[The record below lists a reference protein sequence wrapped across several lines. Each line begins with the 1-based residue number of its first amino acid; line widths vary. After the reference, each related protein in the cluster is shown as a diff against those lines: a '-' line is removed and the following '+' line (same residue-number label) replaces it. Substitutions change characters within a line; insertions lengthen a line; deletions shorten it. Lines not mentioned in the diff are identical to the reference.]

1 MRNDCG
7 MARSQ
12 ADRPAPDVER
22 ELARLR
28 AGLLAGRGPGAS
40 EEEILRHTRDR
51 PALGA
56 VPPPAERAMTAEQAS
71 QARAGTPPRTAG
83 RMPAQP
89 RARWR
94 VVAGT
99 AAAPLLL
106 RSVIHRLLHSRR
118 RPSRH

>member
-1 MRNDCG
+1 
-7 MARSQ
+7 MASR
-12 ADRPAPDVER
+12 PDVEQ

-56 VPPPAERAMTAEQAS
+56 VPPAAERAVTAGQAS
-71 QARAGTPPRTAG
+71 LARAGAPPAAAG
-83 RMPAQP
+83 RTSAHL

-99 AAAPLLL
+99 AAATLLL
-106 RSVIHRLLHSRR
+106 RSAIHRLLDSRR
-118 RPSRH
+118 RPDRSQ